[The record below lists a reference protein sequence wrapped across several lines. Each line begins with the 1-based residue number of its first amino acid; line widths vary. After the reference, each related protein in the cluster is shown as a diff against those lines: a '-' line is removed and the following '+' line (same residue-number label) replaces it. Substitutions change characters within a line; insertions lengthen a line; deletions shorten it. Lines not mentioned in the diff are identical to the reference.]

1 MTYEELPA
9 DEQFTLI
16 KQACVKAQAH
26 AFISALPSGYDT
38 LAGDG
43 GMRLYGGQRQRI
55 ATARAIVSDPKI

>member
-43 GMRLYGGQRQRI
+43 GMRLYGGQRQCI
-55 ATARAIVSDPKI
+55 ATARATVSNPKI